1 MDHRYLAS
9 RMIALNY
16 LAFSQNREHY
26 RNKYLEV
33 RPHFGVLV
41 DPRFAVNN
49 PKARMT
55 GVFYAIAFELKIKA
69 WFPAH
74 LDCTSVQLSSAR
86 PRRKEFSMTQNH
98 QAHPAVLDCD
108 EYRAFIAPLG
118 LSREQEDDLL
128 RDLWAITETLVDQ
141 CFMSPTYPQQFAIA
155 SQAFRTLDYA
165 VAIKSE
171 EKQTNKTANHTA
183 RHKEEL

>member
-1 MDHRYLAS
+1 MLEEGCS
-9 RMIALNY
+9 VISLNCLDY
-16 LAFSQNREHY
+16 SQNSEQY

-41 DPRFAVNN
+41 DPRFAANN

-74 LDCTSVQLSSAR
+74 LDCTPVQLSSAR
-86 PRRKEFSMTQNH
+86 PRRKEFAMTHDPDAQ
-98 QAHPAVLDCD
+98 PAILDCE
-108 EYRAFIAPLG
+108 EYRRYIAPLG
-118 LSREQEDDLL
+118 LSRKQEDDLL
-128 RDLWAITETLVDQ
+128 HDLWAITETLVDQ
-141 CFMSPTYPQQFAIA
+141 CFTSPTYPQQFAIA
-155 SQAFRTLDYA
+155 AHAFRALDDA
-165 VAIKSE
+165 VALKSQE
-171 EKQTNKTANHTA
+171 QHENEAT

>member
-1 MDHRYLAS
+1 
-9 RMIALNY
+9 MIVLNY
-16 LAFSQNREHY
+16 LAFYQNREHY

-41 DPRFAVNN
+41 DPRFAVND

-55 GVFYAIAFELKIKA
+55 GVFYAIAFEPKIKA

-86 PRRKEFSMTQNH
+86 PRRKEFAMKHHYHPQ
-98 QAHPAVLDCD
+98 PAVLDCD
-108 EYRAFIAPLG
+108 EYRAYIAPLG
-118 LSREQEDDLL
+118 LSREQEDELL

-141 CFMSPTYPQQFAIA
+141 CFTSPTYPQQFTIA
-155 SQAFRTLDYA
+155 AHAFRALDDA
-165 VAIKSE
+165 VAIKSKE
-171 EKQTNKTANHTA
+171 QHETDTVRETK